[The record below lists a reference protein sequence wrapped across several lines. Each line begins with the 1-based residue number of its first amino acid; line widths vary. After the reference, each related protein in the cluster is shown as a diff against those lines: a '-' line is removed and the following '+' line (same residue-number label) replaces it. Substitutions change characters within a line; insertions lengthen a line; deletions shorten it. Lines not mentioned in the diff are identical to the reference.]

1 MENDISINSSN
12 QIEVE
17 TSTINFGSNN
27 IKTNKDNITNSQ
39 KNKKK
44 KNKISLKKIDIIK
57 LQNDNFSNFSQEN
70 SYYKFVGKSIFLFMN
85 KNDDPLLIIGPDWPF
100 VAFLFS
106 IFNFFYVL
114 IIIKFWIRFSLFS
127 KCVNQ
132 ITYWSFLISFLY
144 TSFINQGYPK
154 NSICRKTG
162 NPSDEYYF
170 YFKYWDLYIIY
181 EG

>member
-57 LQNDNFSNFSQEN
+57 LQNDIIFQ
-70 SYYKFVGKSIFLFMN
+70 IFL
-85 KNDDPLLIIGPDWPF
+85 KKIHIIN
-100 VAFLFS
+100 L
-106 IFNFFYVL
+106 
-114 IIIKFWIRFSLFS
+114 
-127 KCVNQ
+127 
-132 ITYWSFLISFLY
+132 
-144 TSFINQGYPK
+144 
-154 NSICRKTG
+154 
-162 NPSDEYYF
+162 
-170 YFKYWDLYIIY
+170 
-181 EG
+181 